1 MIFIYSGT
9 TTLIIVIFGVI
20 GLAACVFRGKI
31 MGKIRSSKQAIKVSD
46 TEETNE
52 M

>member
-9 TTLIIVIFGVI
+9 TTLIIVIFGVL
-20 GLAACVFRGKI
+20 GLAAFVFRGKI
-31 MGKIRSSKQAIKVSD
+31 MGKIRSSRKVN